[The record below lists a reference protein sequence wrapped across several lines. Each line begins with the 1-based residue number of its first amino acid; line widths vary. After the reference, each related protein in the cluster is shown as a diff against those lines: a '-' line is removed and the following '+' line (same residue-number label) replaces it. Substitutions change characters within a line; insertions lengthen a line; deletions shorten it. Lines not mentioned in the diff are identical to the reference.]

1 MALLDPNEINNTIFQ
16 PILSFQFRFLVDG
29 IPSYMIK
36 AVNGVGFTESEDVIY
51 HINTYFKIASRRMY
65 KDITLSLYD
74 PCSPSGA
81 AAITEWDRLRYE
93 RVTGRAGYADMYW
106 KDTKLQLLGPVGD
119 IVREWVIKKSFIK
132 DVDYG
137 EYNYD
142 TESHTTVTLVLGNSG
157 QDLNY

>member
-106 KDTKLQLLGPVGD
+106 KDTKLQLLGPLGD